1 MKKSPAPGI
10 APKQEEEARGARL
23 HSNPFCPGNYPGDSS
38 NLQGEITIII
48 PQPNLTTPAPHNPY
62 STRGAWRSFWKEK
75 DKHQRQ
81 ELSLSSNLSSL
92 SFPGQQHLLRI
103 LSQEGS
109 SMPRRSW
116 SLAGTM
122 GTATIL
128 PKGRAHC
135 FCAKGLWGGGDALS
149 LPLKLFLTPCRVS
162 PF

>member
-1 MKKSPAPGI
+1 MKKPPAPGI
-10 APKQEEEARGARL
+10 APRQEEEARGARL

-116 SLAGTM
+116 SLSRDYGHSYHSSQ
-122 GTATIL
+122 G
-128 PKGRAHC
+128 P
-135 FCAKGLWGGGDALS
+135 CA
-149 LPLKLFLTPCRVS
+149 LFLCQGTLGRRRCTLPA
-162 PF
+162 PEAAPDTL